1 MRKGKLQQS
10 VLVRSVFKML
20 GQKREDAAGPAV
32 GRGVSAFA
40 GEKETQVFS
49 CAPVLVK
56 DPEDAV
62 LAVCR
67 VCNSVAAAGASAK
80 GVLVSLMLPEAMEEK
95 DLKELMR
102 AVDGAC
108 VRYGTAVIGGHTE
121 VTDGVLYPVLTVTAA
136 GGTTRAGLFDPSCVT
151 ADLDLVVT
159 KGIALGAVS
168 YLAKTRRDELL
179 MRFSPG
185 FIHGAADFS
194 EDYSVCREAE
204 IAIEHGAA
212 AMQDLSEGGIFGALW
227 EMADGAGIGL
237 DVALKRIPIQQE
249 TVEICEFFGVNPYQ
263 MLSTGALLIAA
274 ADGEGLVQKMA
285 LEGIPSAV
293 IGRTTSGK
301 ERILRNGEEVRY
313 LDKPQMDEMYRVGR

>member
-67 VCNSVAAAGASAK
+67 VCNSVAAAGAAAK

-136 GGTTRAGLFDPSCVT
+136 GGTTRAGANAIPRFTGMPVAFISSPS
-151 ADLDLVVT
+151 LQRSR
-159 KGIALGAVS
+159 GIAAFS
-168 YLAKTRRDELL
+168 YCITR
-179 MRFSPG
+179 
-185 FIHGAADFS
+185 
-194 EDYSVCREAE
+194 
-204 IAIEHGAA
+204 
-212 AMQDLSEGGIFGALW
+212 
-227 EMADGAGIGL
+227 
-237 DVALKRIPIQQE
+237 IQ
-249 TVEICEFFGVNPYQ
+249 
-263 MLSTGALLIAA
+263 
-274 ADGEGLVQKMA
+274 K
-285 LEGIPSAV
+285 
-293 IGRTTSGK
+293 
-301 ERILRNGEEVRY
+301 
-313 LDKPQMDEMYRVGR
+313 